1 MYEEATL
8 KKTTFWSFIRRI
20 YLPKYFQSQ
29 EILEQHYPMD
39 FLRWWKY
46 SLFALSK
53 MVATPTYG
61 YLIRSKYKLGSR
73 KSRDTWSKRQIWPQS
88 TKWSRSKANRLL
100 PREHTGCSKHP
111 LPTTQEKA
119 LHMDITRWSIPK
131 SDWLY
136 SLQPK
141 IEKFYTVSKNKT
153 GSWLWHRPWNP
164 YCQIQT

>member
-111 LPTTQEKA
+111 LSTTQEKA
-119 LHMDITRWSIPK
+119 LHSQRMFIFNRLARQFLWIWFVYHNSYVDHI
-131 SDWLY
+131 L
-136 SLQPK
+136 
-141 IEKFYTVSKNKT
+141 KNIIYLSCSCSCFWT
-153 GSWLWHRPWNP
+153 S
-164 YCQIQT
+164 T